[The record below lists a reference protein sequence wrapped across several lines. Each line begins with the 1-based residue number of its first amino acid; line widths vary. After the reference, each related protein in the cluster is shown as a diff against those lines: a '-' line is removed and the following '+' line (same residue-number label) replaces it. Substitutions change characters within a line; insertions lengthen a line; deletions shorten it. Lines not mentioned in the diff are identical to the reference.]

1 MEGTPK
7 ELEHKEEG
15 FKIKDFPMPK
25 RPEVESKHPLEENK
39 FWKNQQ
45 ECLAYLDELMKQGR
59 LVQWLRSDIADGHTE
74 DEIAQKINDTKNS
87 GQLDQEEVGK
97 IFEMLGIKQK
107 TP

>member
-1 MEGTPK
+1 MGMEGTP
-7 ELEHKEEG
+7 EPNG

-25 RPEVESKHPLEENK
+25 RPGVENAQPLEVNK

-74 DEIAQKINDTKNS
+74 EEITQKINDTKNL
-87 GQLDQEEVGK
+87 GQLNQEEADK
-97 IFEMLGIKQK
+97 ISEILGI
-107 TP
+107 